1 MKSRRRV
8 AGMDPAQ
15 SKTMSLEPVVFRRV
29 VPARVGAA
37 SPVRAGVQIIETFGV
52 EVVDAEAELT
62 TSPANQN
69 GAPAP
74 SHEATTIPFAST
86 LRHIA

>member
-1 MKSRRRV
+1 
-8 AGMDPAQ
+8 MDPAHPG
-15 SKTMSLEPVVFRRV
+15 TMSLEPVVFPRV
-29 VPARVGAA
+29 MSAEVGGAAPARAA
-37 SPVRAGVQIIETFGV
+37 VQIIETFGI
-52 EVVDAEAELT
+52 EVVAAEAELT

-74 SHEATTIPFAST
+74 SHAATIVPFAST